1 MIWEKTLRVCRFSRE
16 SPEPRKTVLL
26 SASSETTH
34 DSRATVVKH
43 VIGGTGGMESLS
55 QDRAGRTRK
64 ATTQKQYG

>member
-1 MIWEKTLRVCRFSRE
+1 MTWEKTLRVCRFSRE
-16 SPEPRKTVLL
+16 STEPRKTVLL